1 MNPDGWVD
9 GEPPMSQDEKN
20 LARFLDDLK
29 RKCDEAIQHS
39 EAMRAA
45 WHEALSDKAAWSA
58 LPKSNAMPSR
68 CPACQGQGRVTDL
81 YTITGGT
88 LNTPCPWCEG
98 SGAVVLVRERRGVE

>member
-9 GEPPMSQDEKN
+9 GEPPMSKDEQN
-20 LARFLDDLK
+20 LQRFLDDLA
-29 RKCDEAIQHS
+29 RKTADLVEQS
-39 EAMRAA
+39 EEMRRK
-45 WHEALSDKAAWSA
+45 WKDALADKAAWSA

-81 YTITGGT
+81 YIVTGGT

-98 SGAVVLVRERRGVE
+98 SGAVVIVRERRGVE